1 MEQNTITNEELHG
14 IITDLVQKVESLEC
28 CILTLVDFKS
38 GDKLMDTKELCEYM
52 HKSKSTIYRITNDR
66 LVPHIKQGNR
76 IYFRKRD
83 IDEWLEKNKREDYST
98 TLSDVEEMMAAR
110 SVAFNRNRK

>member
-1 MEQNTITNEELHG
+1 MEQNNITNEELHG

-28 CILTLVDFKS
+28 CILTLVDLKS
-38 GDKLMDTKELCEYM
+38 GDELMDTKELCEYM

>member
-28 CILTLVDFKS
+28 CILTLVDSKS

-66 LVPHIKQGNR
+66 LVPHGKFDVFGP
-76 IYFRKRD
+76 
-83 IDEWLEKNKREDYST
+83 REAVSADP
-98 TLSDVEEMMAAR
+98 L
-110 SVAFNRNRK
+110 NLN

>member
-1 MEQNTITNEELHG
+1 
-14 IITDLVQKVESLEC
+14 
-28 CILTLVDFKS
+28 
-38 GDKLMDTKELCEYM
+38 MDTKELCEYM